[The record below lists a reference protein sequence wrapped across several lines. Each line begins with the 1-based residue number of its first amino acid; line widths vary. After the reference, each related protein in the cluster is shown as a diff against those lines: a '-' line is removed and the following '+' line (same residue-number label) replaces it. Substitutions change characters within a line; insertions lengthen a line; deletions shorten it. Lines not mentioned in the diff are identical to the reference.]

1 MLEKEKKQRFSFG
14 FSDSLL
20 AELGGVKQDELHS
33 SVDAIY
39 KAYESIKPLAERM
52 GVKSPKPRIAG
63 FCYPHV
69 VALGAEVVF
78 AEDSEPNVKPLI
90 HSPEEIDSL
99 KEPEDYLT
107 NKYIQERLRISDEIR
122 RRYPDSP
129 SFIGHLLEGP
139 ITTAVLLM
147 GNDFLMLPYD
157 DSERAHKLLQ
167 FCVKSA
173 LNYAK
178 VISKRLDKPFKSN
191 GFPDDFAGMFHPDM
205 FRQFVVPYW
214 EQLYQGLK
222 AIKRSLHSEL
232 LRIEHLPFLEELK
245 MECFDPGAD
254 QYLTPEQLKEHCPC
268 KFQSRILS
276 WHIHDLS
283 ADELEA
289 MYLKIAKSKPYV
301 ISFSISRLEDESK
314 IKRLLNVAREME
326 Y

>member
-1 MLEKEKKQRFSFG
+1 MLKKEKKQRFSFG

-20 AELGGVKQDELHS
+20 AELGCVRQDELHR

-39 KAYESIKPLAERM
+39 KAYESVRPLADRL

-63 FCYPHV
+63 FCYPHI

-78 AEDSEPNVKPLI
+78 AEDSEPNVKPII

-99 KEPEDYLT
+99 KEPEDYLA

-157 DSERAHKLLQ
+157 DPERAHKLLQ

-173 LNYAK
+173 LNYAR
-178 VISKRLDKPFKSN
+178 VISKRLGNIFQSN
-191 GFPDDFAGMFHPDM
+191 GFPDDFAGMFPPDI
-205 FRQFVVPYW
+205 FRQFVLPYW
-214 EQLYQGLK
+214 EQLFQERK
-222 AIKRSLHSEL
+222 ATKRQIHTEL
-232 LRIEHLPFLEELK
+232 LRIEHLPFLKELK
-245 MECFDPGAD
+245 IEYFDPGAD
-254 QYLTPEQLKEHCPC
+254 QYLTPEQLNEHCPC

-283 ADELEA
+283 ADELES
-289 MYLKIAKSKPYV
+289 MYRKIAESKPYV
-301 ISFSISRLEDESK
+301 ISFSMSRLEDEPK
-314 IKRLLNVAREME
+314 IKRLLNVARKME